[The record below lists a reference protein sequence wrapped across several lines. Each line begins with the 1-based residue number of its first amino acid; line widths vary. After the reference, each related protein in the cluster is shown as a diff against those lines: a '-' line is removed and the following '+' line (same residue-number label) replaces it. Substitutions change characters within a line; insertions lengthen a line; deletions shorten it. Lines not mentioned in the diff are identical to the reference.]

1 MEESDETLKIMSHK
15 QEEIEDYLESF
26 QSILKDYDI
35 LYTQITE

>member
-1 MEESDETLKIMSHK
+1 MGHK

-26 QSILKDYDI
+26 ESILKDYDI